1 MATKFSSIYK
11 QELKS
16 KGALSSMGSAVLKS
30 ARERTDIRNIL
41 FGGKGMISTTGQKI
55 FGEGYSALSSGS
67 ALSAGST
74 GGTSAAQAAAQSAAT
89 GELISSN
96 ERQEALLRVVAK
108 NTFNMNM
115 MARDMNVTRQNI
127 ATMTKLA
134 AGKASQSQDSLWY
147 DVKTRNQS
155 IDSLGKKS
163 PTKEGG
169 NKQSSGAGIFGLLG
183 GLFSGGANLLGAV
196 VSGLLGTVGTIG
208 GGILSAIATV
218 MRVVPNGFLLG
229 TIALAGVAYLLKK
242 VSENIKFSAL
252 KDDILK
258 GLGLDPEDKENSLTK
273 QILVKLGFSTETA
286 GKIDGIFSDIGTAV
300 ADAFRPAVESF
311 KEIFAPVVRT
321 MLIHSKAA
329 FNTLAHSFSI
339 LGEELRYQADKLFN
353 ENRGKI
359 FAAIALG
366 YMGPAVLLAPKLGA
380 AIAALAAGFGYMT
393 SEKTIPEME
402 ADLKD
407 QEGIVKKGLSG
418 LTGIRGRP
426 KKTLEEIMEGYNK
439 PGGRDT
445 NFFGRSYNPGGLTN
459 EELGIA
465 DAETKRIE
473 IAAALEEKRQR
484 EEASKRRQEQLKDI
498 PKSMRE
504 SYQQEVERETG
515 IYAADAALENKT
527 KPSSTAPTQL
537 KKGQKISGFE
547 VTSLFGKRTD
557 PITGREEDHQGIDIA
572 MPKGTP
578 LHAVVD
584 GKIVAVDNNPIAGK
598 YVILQDANG
607 TQYSYSHLDSSDVIK
622 GQEVKRGNLIGKSGN
637 TGRSTGPHLH
647 FGVKEKGNYRSPLL
661 EELQNAVTQAKKV
674 SSLSIENM
682 DQQRA
687 SMFSGSGGE
696 TTVNIV
702 SNNYS
707 GGRGDSQQLASSVD
721 YSAIELFA
729 SRQA

>member
-1 MATKFSSIYK
+1 
-11 QELKS
+11 
-16 KGALSSMGSAVLKS
+16 
-30 ARERTDIRNIL
+30 
-41 FGGKGMISTTGQKI
+41 
-55 FGEGYSALSSGS
+55 
-67 ALSAGST
+67 
-74 GGTSAAQAAAQSAAT
+74 
-89 GELISSN
+89 
-96 ERQEALLRVVAK
+96 
-108 NTFNMNM
+108 
-115 MARDMNVTRQNI
+115 
-127 ATMTKLA
+127 LA
-134 AGKASQSQDSLWY
+134 AGKSAKSQDAMWY

-169 NKQSSGAGIFGLLG
+169 NKQSSGAGISGLLG

-242 VSENIKFSAL
+242 VSENINFSAL
-252 KDDILK
+252 KNDILK

-366 YMGPAVLLAPKLGA
+366 YMGPAVLIAPKLGA
-380 AIAALAAGFGYMT
+380 AIATLAAGFGYMT

-402 ADLKD
+402 ADLKN
-407 QEGIVKKGLSG
+407 QEGIVKKGLSE
-418 LTGIRGRP
+418 LPVIRGRP

-445 NFFGRSYNPGGLTN
+445 NYFGRSRNPGGLTN

-484 EEASKRRQEQLKDI
+484 EEASRRRQEQLKDI
-498 PKSMRE
+498 PKFMRE

-515 IYAADAALENKT
+515 IYAADDALADRQPSNPPPQSAAQPPGT
-527 KPSSTAPTQL
+527 ITPVTPGTAPTRIPRMNDL
-537 KKGQKISGFE
+537 IHGRYRVSSEYGDRVSPTDRTKREFHKGVDVE
-547 VTSLFGKRTD
+547 LR
-557 PITGREEDHQGIDIA
+557 PNH
-572 MPKGTP
+572 P
-578 LHAVVD
+578 LTAAVD
-584 GKIVAVDNNPIAGK
+584 GEVIAVGNNLPSGNFVSIK
-598 YVILQDANG
+598 DADGNV
-607 TQYSYSHLDSSDVIK
+607 YSYSHLNSSKVIK
-622 GQEVKRGNLIGKSGN
+622 GQKVKRGDLIGLSGN

-647 FGVKEKGNYRSPLL
+647 FGVKDKQGNYRSPTE
-661 EELQNAVTQAKKV
+661 EELKNAISV
-674 SSLSIENM
+674 SEKISALSIENM
-682 DQQRA
+682 DQRMA
-687 SMFSGSGGE
+687 LMSPDAGGG
-696 TTVNIV
+696 TTVNTTN
-702 SNNYS
+702 NNYS
-707 GGRGDSQQLASSVD
+707 AGRGDSQAVAGVIDAEAL
-721 YSAIELFA
+721 YLFT
-729 SRQA
+729 QT